1 MIFDFDGVLADTEA
15 LMLRF
20 SAIACGELGYPCQPS
35 RAHLEAADP
44 MSFANL
50 GRQLSLPETAI
61 PAYVQ
66 RSLELFNH
74 NQDPLPIF
82 PGMANVVTQV
92 SLQARVGIVSGN
104 STIAIRKFLED
115 HRLTRTVQ
123 LVLGVDTPGT
133 KPEKIIQTLHRFGS
147 RDGAIFIS
155 DTASDVRAAQE
166 AAVVSLAVTWGH
178 HSRQKLMDA
187 GPDYLVD
194 TPEELF
200 AVLAGLKSGGFNPD
214 REPFIL
220 PGG

>member
-1 MIFDFDGVLADTEA
+1 MLADTEVA
-15 LMLRF
+15 MLRL

-50 GRQLSLPETAI
+50 GRQLGLPEAAI

-74 NQDPLPIF
+74 NPDPLTIF
-82 PGMANVVTQV
+82 PGMADVVTQV

-104 STIAIRKFLED
+104 TTFTIRKFLED
-115 HRLTRTVQ
+115 HRLTHTVQ

-133 KPEKIIQTLHRFGS
+133 KPEKIVQALDRFGS
-147 RDGAIFIS
+147 RDGAIFIG

-194 TPEELF
+194 TPDELF
-200 AVLAGLKSGGFNPD
+200 AVLAGLKSGGFNAG